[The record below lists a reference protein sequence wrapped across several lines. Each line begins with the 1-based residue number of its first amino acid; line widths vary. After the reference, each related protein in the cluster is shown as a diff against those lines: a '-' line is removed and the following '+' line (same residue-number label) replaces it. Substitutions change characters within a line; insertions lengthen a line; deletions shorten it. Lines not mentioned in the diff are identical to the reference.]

1 METKLYKSCDI
12 YKGDCCYGSRY
23 IDKTKCNAEVR
34 WNDHSD
40 PSKSS
45 EPSKHVRNN
54 INHCFKWSI
63 ISNAPKNAKI
73 TKNLEASYNA
83 LQKPDLNEQKDFK
96 DQLYLEMVSHGAIND
111 IM

>member
-1 METKLYKSCDI
+1 METKLYKSRDI

-23 IDKTKCNAEVR
+23 IDKTKYNAEVR

-45 EPSKHVRNN
+45 EPSKHVQNN
-54 INHCFKWSI
+54 INHCFTWSI

-73 TKNLEASYNA
+73 TKNLEASYDA
-83 LQKPDLNEQKDFK
+83 LQKPDLNEQKDLQRLALFGNGVT
-96 DQLYLEMVSHGAIND
+96 YSN
-111 IM
+111 